1 MQRLISAIGPV
12 ERIRRGYVV
21 RATFDPDWS
30 EFVLTATSRNGN
42 GSQIPLHSWTELYR
56 EDKKLTT
63 QEMLRRGA
71 QLSVKSLD
79 LVLH

>member
-1 MQRLISAIGPV
+1 MPTLISAIGPV
-12 ERIRRGYVV
+12 EHIRRGYVV
-21 RATFDPDWS
+21 RATFDPEWDH
-30 EFVLTATSRNGN
+30 FVLTATSRHGN
-42 GSQIPLHSWTELYR
+42 GSQKALPSWTELYR

-63 QEMLRRGA
+63 KEMLRRGA